1 MNLISIFYYSLLGT
15 VRSSRFIGASVASV
29 VIFIFIYLSVTL
41 LRSFL
46 PEGLHTYLLIMV
58 TVMDFVIKYNFP
70 GMFSELASNFL
81 FVTLRPRLIA
91 RFIVFNIVFFY
102 FNLTALSTV
111 AMGNSLEFAL
121 IVCSILV
128 VNHIVVYILKTENII
143 RLESIGLLITGG
155 GINLVFIN
163 LELGITF
170 NLILLCLF
178 IIIFYIY
185 LTRSLYA
192 KR

>member
-1 MNLISIFYYSLLGT
+1 MNLISIFYYSFLGT

-29 VIFIFIYLSVTL
+29 LIFIFIYLSVTL
-41 LRSFL
+41 LRSFI
-46 PEGLHTYLLIMV
+46 PEGLTTYLLIVV

-70 GMFSELASNFL
+70 GMFSEFASNFL
-81 FVTLRPRLIA
+81 VVTLRPRLIA
-91 RFIVFNIVFFY
+91 RFIVFNIICFY
-102 FNLTALSTV
+102 FNLAALSTV

-121 IVCSILV
+121 IVCSIFV

-163 LELGITF
+163 LKLGISF
-170 NLILLCLF
+170 NLILLCSF
-178 IIIFYIY
+178 IIFFYIY
-185 LTRSLYA
+185 LTQSLYA